1 MSIENFRTQD
11 LLDGQLDLPDVTGDF
26 HITVDGVPLCL
37 VDRALV
43 GYSNSDCQYSSLN
56 SSFEDCLKW
65 TEVFPAATVGV
76 FLGKCPND
84 CTGKAA

>member
-1 MSIENFRTQD
+1 MTMENLRMD
-11 LLDGQLDLPDVTGDF
+11 ELLDGDTDLPDVTGDF

-43 GYSNSDCQYSSLN
+43 GSSDSNCQFSSLN
-56 SSFEDCLKW
+56 SSVEDCLKW

-76 FLGKCPND
+76 FFGKCPND
-84 CTGKAA
+84 CVGKAA